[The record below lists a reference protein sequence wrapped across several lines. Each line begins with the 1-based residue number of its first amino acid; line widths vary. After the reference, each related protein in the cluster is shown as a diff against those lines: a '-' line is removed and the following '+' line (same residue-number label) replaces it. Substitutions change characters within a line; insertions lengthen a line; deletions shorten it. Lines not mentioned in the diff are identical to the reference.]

1 LRLLSALSLTLF
13 VLVASLMPAT
23 AQSGSA
29 SSTLEPLQIMTASG
43 RHDFSVEVMR
53 TDEERARGLM
63 YRRFMAANRGMLF
76 DFKTEQPINM
86 WMKNTYLP
94 LDMIFIARNGS
105 VTHVVADTE
114 PLSERIISSNGPAF
128 AVLEVNAG
136 IAAKIG
142 LKPGDR
148 VQHPMFRP

>member
-1 LRLLSALSLTLF
+1 MRLLSALSLTLF

>member
-1 LRLLSALSLTLF
+1 
-13 VLVASLMPAT
+13 MPEY
-23 AQSGSA
+23 Q
-29 SSTLEPLQIMTASG
+29 
-43 RHDFSVEVMR
+43 
-53 TDEERARGLM
+53 
-63 YRRFMAANRGMLF
+63 GMLF
-76 DFKTEQPINM
+76 VFPVRTAHCM

>member
-13 VLVASLMPAT
+13 VLMASLMPAK

-136 IAAKIG
+136 IAAKIS